1 MNGEISAIYGRY
13 GPANNLFGGFQ
24 TNMIPRKRER
34 EYEYEHVHCYN
45 HYYDGDGDFY
55 QAHYIGFCHHLS
67 TKKVIFACWGSMGI
81 HLIIKCQGP
90 TGQLSSQQK
99 TSDPVRVLE
108 KHDSPQMEKLETWM
122 GQNVWETSAK
132 HMESHLFGTPM
143 YV

>member
-99 TSDPVRVLE
+99 
-108 KHDSPQMEKLETWM
+108 
-122 GQNVWETSAK
+122 
-132 HMESHLFGTPM
+132 HLTQ
-143 YV
+143 